1 MPRFTADLSLDA
13 DGDVVVTF
21 QAKSLEETATLSRF
35 YEYLIKHRC
44 PISEHH
50 HKERDLHA
58 TLLPKVDEVLTI
70 LIR

>member
-13 DGDVVVTF
+13 DGDVIITF
-21 QAKSLEETATLSRF
+21 HAKSPEETASLLRF
-35 YEYLIKHRC
+35 YKYLIGHRC
-44 PISEHH
+44 PISEHR

-58 TLLPKVDEVLTI
+58 TLLPDPEESLTI